1 MTIEKRIEKYEILI
15 RFNGDNITGCHFKD
29 IEKIV
34 ENDVVISAREGIA
47 QPISIQEIIDLIKPK
62 LEEDE

>member
-15 RFNGDNITGCHFKD
+15 RFDGDNIKGCHFKE

-34 ENDVVISAREGIA
+34 EDDVVISAREGIA

-62 LEEDE
+62 IEEDE